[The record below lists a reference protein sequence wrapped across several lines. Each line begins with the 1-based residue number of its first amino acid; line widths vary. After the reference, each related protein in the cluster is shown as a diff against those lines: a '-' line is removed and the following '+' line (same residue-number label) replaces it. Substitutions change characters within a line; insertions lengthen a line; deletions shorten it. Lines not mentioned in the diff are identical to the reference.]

1 MSKMTE
7 RQKGLARHALGL
19 PNKNHT
25 SYRNHFCAGPGH
37 NDWQDWLDL
46 VSKGLARVAPP
57 STLYG
62 GDSMFHLTLKGA
74 RMARERNEHLS
85 LEDTMQMRELEDQ

>member
-1 MSKMTE
+1 MSEMTE

-19 PNKNHT
+19 PNKSHT

-46 VSKGLARVAPP
+46 VSKGLARTSGP
-57 STLYG
+57 SQMLG
-62 GDSMFHLTLKGA
+62 GDSMFYLTLKSA
-74 RMARERNEHLS
+74 RQCLLAGEKL
-85 LEDTMQMRELEDQ
+85 DKDDFGV